1 MEFLSNCFRLQKEIN
16 RESLFILLHFDDFLI
31 KNQNHKRR
39 KTILESRESLF
50 VDMSHRIWKASSLF
64 NNILTKFQ
72 LLENMCF
79 LELFYYPSTLS
90 FTLSKKKQELY
101 GLLTFSKN
109 NQRYYT
115 IPIIVPPIITLDR
128 CCFTCICYFTCVQD
142 FELSTS
148 IKNPQKI

>member
-1 MEFLSNCFRLQKEIN
+1 
-16 RESLFILLHFDDFLI
+16 
-31 KNQNHKRR
+31 
-39 KTILESRESLF
+39 
-50 VDMSHRIWKASSLF
+50 
-64 NNILTKFQ
+64 
-72 LLENMCF
+72 MCF

-128 CCFTCICYFTCVQD
+128 CCFTCICYVTCAQN
-142 FELSTS
+142 FELSTHQKS
-148 IKNPQKI
+148 TENIKRVKVFQVSKIPVLLFLQFLDIIQLRYQNENQRQSDQTGPSPGGRG